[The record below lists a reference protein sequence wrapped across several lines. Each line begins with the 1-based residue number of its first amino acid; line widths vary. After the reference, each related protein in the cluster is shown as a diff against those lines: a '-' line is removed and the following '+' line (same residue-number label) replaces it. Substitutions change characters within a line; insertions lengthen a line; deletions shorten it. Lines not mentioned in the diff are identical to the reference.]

1 MGVETPDSEFFL
13 INGLSNY
20 NMTLYDIKPKFQDLL
35 RPIVRVFFIRGVTA
49 NQVTVS
55 AAIFSMVLGAV
66 LMLFPEPRLYILLPI
81 FLFIRMALNA
91 IDGMLAREF
100 NQQSRLGAI
109 LNEVGDIIAD
119 AALYL
124 AFAFVTGVCPWLV
137 VLVVLLSW
145 LTEFCG
151 VIAQTLTGSRNYRGP
166 MGKSDRAF
174 VLGALGLFIA
184 LWPQYVIVA
193 NIVFGVSAVLLA
205 WTSVNRCRSALEA
218 TNA

>member
-1 MGVETPDSEFFL
+1 
-13 INGLSNY
+13 
-20 NMTLYDIKPKFQDLL
+20 MTLYDIKPKFQNLL
-35 RPIVRVFFIRGVTA
+35 RPAVVRLHAMGATA
-49 NQVTVS
+49 NQVTLLAMLAS
-55 AAIFSMVLGAV
+55 VLLGGV
-66 LMLFPEPRLYILLPI
+66 LICFPNPLFFISLPV
-81 FLFIRMALNA
+81 FLFFRMALNA

-124 AFAFVTGVCPWLV
+124 AFAFVTGVSPWLV

-174 VLGALGLFIA
+174 VLGTLGLFIA
-184 LWPQYVIVA
+184 FWPQYSIVT
-193 NIVFGVSAVLLA
+193 NIVFAASAVLLT
-205 WTSVNRCRSALEA
+205 WTSINRCRSALEA

>member
-1 MGVETPDSEFFL
+1 MGA
-13 INGLSNY
+13 
-20 NMTLYDIKPKFQDLL
+20 
-35 RPIVRVFFIRGVTA
+35 TA
-49 NQVTVS
+49 NQVTLLAMLAS
-55 AAIFSMVLGAV
+55 ALLGGV
-66 LMLFPEPRLYILLPI
+66 LMCFPKSLLFISLPV
-81 FLFIRMALNA
+81 FLFFRMALNA

-151 VIAQTLTGSRNYRGP
+151 VMAQTLTGSRNYRGP

-184 LWPQYVIVA
+184 LWPQYIVVA
-193 NIVFGVSAVLLA
+193 NIVFGASAVLLA
-205 WTSVNRCRSALEA
+205 WTSVNRCRSALEVK
-218 TNA
+218 NA

>member
-1 MGVETPDSEFFL
+1 
-13 INGLSNY
+13 
-20 NMTLYDIKPKFQDLL
+20 MTLYDIKPKFQDLL
-35 RPIVRVFFIRGVTA
+35 RPLVRVLFIRGVTA

-55 AAIFSMVLGAV
+55 AVIFSVMLGAG
-66 LMLFPEPRLYILLPI
+66 LMLFPFSCLYILLPI

-100 NQQSRLGAI
+100 NQKSQPGAI
-109 LNEVGDIIAD
+109 LNEIGDIIAD

-124 AFAFVTGVCPWLV
+124 AFAFLTGVSPWLV

-151 VIAQTLTGSRNYRGP
+151 VVAQTLTGIRNYRGP

-184 LWPQYVIVA
+184 LWPQYIIVA

-205 WTSVNRCRSALEA
+205 WTSINRCRSALEVK
-218 TNA
+218 NA

>member
-1 MGVETPDSEFFL
+1 
-13 INGLSNY
+13 
-20 NMTLYDIKPKFQDLL
+20 MTLYDIKPKFQNLL
-35 RPIVRVFFIRGVTA
+35 RPTVVRLHAMGATA
-49 NQVTVS
+49 NQVTLLAMLAS
-55 AAIFSMVLGAV
+55 VLLGGV
-66 LMLFPEPRLYILLPI
+66 LMCFPKPLFFFLMPV
-81 FLFIRMALNA
+81 FLFFRMALNA

-151 VIAQTLTGSRNYRGP
+151 VTAQTLTGNRNYRGP

-184 LWPQYVIVA
+184 LWPQYIIVA
-193 NIVFGVSAVLLA
+193 NIVFAASAVLLA
-205 WTSVNRCRSALEA
+205 WTSINRCRSALEA

>member
-1 MGVETPDSEFFL
+1 MPDGEFFL

-35 RPIVRVFFIRGVTA
+35 RPLVRVLFFRGVTA

-55 AAIFSMVLGAV
+55 AAVFSVIPGAG
-66 LMLFPEPRLYILLPI
+66 LMLFPDPRLYILLPI

-100 NQQSRLGAI
+100 NQKSQLGAI

-124 AFAFVTGVCPWLV
+124 TFAFLTGVSPWLV

-151 VIAQTLTGSRNYRGP
+151 IIAQTLTGSRNYRGP

-184 LWPQYVIVA
+184 LWPQYSIVT
-193 NIVFGVSAVLLA
+193 NIVFSASAVLLA
-205 WTSVNRCRSALEA
+205 WTSINRCHSVLVVK
-218 TNA
+218 NA

>member
-1 MGVETPDSEFFL
+1 V
-13 INGLSNY
+13 
-20 NMTLYDIKPKFQDLL
+20 TLYDIKPKFQNLL
-35 RPIVRVFFIRGVTA
+35 RPTVARLYAIGVTA
-49 NQVTVS
+49 NQVTLFAMLTS
-55 AAIFSMVLGAV
+55 ILLGGV
-66 LMLFPEPRLYILLPI
+66 LMCFPNLLFFISLPV
-81 FLFIRMALNA
+81 FLFFRMALNA

-100 NQQSRLGAI
+100 NQQSQLGAI

-124 AFAFVTGVCPWLV
+124 AFAFVTGVSPWLV

-151 VIAQTLTGSRNYRGP
+151 IIAQTLTGSRNYRGP

-184 LWPQYVIVA
+184 LWPQYAGVA
-193 NIVFGVSAVLLA
+193 NIVFGASAVLLA
-205 WTSVNRCRSALEA
+205 LTSTNRCRSALEVK
-218 TNA
+218 NA

>member
-1 MGVETPDSEFFL
+1 
-13 INGLSNY
+13 
-20 NMTLYDIKPKFQDLL
+20 MTLYDIKPKFQNLL
-35 RPIVRVFFIRGVTA
+35 RPTVARLHAMGATA
-49 NQVTVS
+49 NQVTLLAMLAS
-55 AAIFSMVLGAV
+55 VLLGGI
-66 LMLFPEPRLYILLPI
+66 LMCFPTPLLFISLPV
-81 FLFIRMALNA
+81 FLFFRMALNA

-124 AFAFVTGVCPWLV
+124 AFAFVSGVAPWLV

-151 VIAQTLTGSRNYRGP
+151 VLAQTLTGSRNYRGP
-166 MGKSDRAF
+166 MGKSDRAL

-184 LWPQYVIVA
+184 LWSQHIFVA
-193 NIVFGVSAVLLA
+193 NIVFAASAVLLA
-205 WTSVNRCRSALEA
+205 WTSINRCRSALEVK
-218 TNA
+218 NA

>member
-1 MGVETPDSEFFL
+1 
-13 INGLSNY
+13 
-20 NMTLYDIKPKFQDLL
+20 MTLYDIKPKFQNLL
-35 RPIVRVFFIRGVTA
+35 RPTVVRLHAMGATA
-49 NQVTVS
+49 NQVTLLAMLAS
-55 AAIFSMVLGAV
+55 VLLGGV
-66 LMLFPEPRLYILLPI
+66 LMCFPKPLFFISLPV
-81 FLFIRMALNA
+81 FLFFRMALNA

-184 LWPQYVIVA
+184 LWPQCILVA
-193 NIVFGVSAVLLA
+193 NIVFGISAVLLA
-205 WTSVNRCRSALEA
+205 WTSINRCRSALEVN
-218 TNA
+218 NA

>member
-1 MGVETPDSEFFL
+1 
-13 INGLSNY
+13 
-20 NMTLYDIKPKFQDLL
+20 MTLYDIKPKFQNLL
-35 RPIVRVFFIRGVTA
+35 RPTVVRLHAMGATA
-49 NQVTVS
+49 NQVTLLAMLAS
-55 AAIFSMVLGAV
+55 VLLGGV
-66 LMLFPEPRLYILLPI
+66 LMCFPKPLFFISLPV
-81 FLFIRMALNA
+81 FLFFRMALNA

-124 AFAFVTGVCPWLV
+124 AFAFVTGGCPWLV

-184 LWPQYVIVA
+184 LWPQCILVA
-193 NIVFGVSAVLLA
+193 NIVFGISAVLLA
-205 WTSVNRCRSALEA
+205 WTSINRCRSALEVN
-218 TNA
+218 NA

>member
-1 MGVETPDSEFFL
+1 
-13 INGLSNY
+13 
-20 NMTLYDIKPKFQDLL
+20 MTLYGIKPKFQDLL
-35 RPIVRVFFIRGVTA
+35 RPLVRVLFIRGVTA

-55 AAIFSMVLGAV
+55 AAIFSVILGAG

-100 NQQSRLGAI
+100 NQKSQIGAI

-124 AFAFVTGVCPWLV
+124 AFAFLTGVSPWLV
-137 VLVVLLSW
+137 VLIVLLSW

-151 VIAQTLTGSRNYRGP
+151 VVTQTLTGIRNYRGP

-184 LWPQYVIVA
+184 LWPQYTGVA
-193 NIVFGVSAVLLA
+193 NIVFGVSALLLA
-205 WTSVNRCRSALEA
+205 WTSINRCRSALEVE
-218 TNA
+218 NV

>member
-1 MGVETPDSEFFL
+1 
-13 INGLSNY
+13 
-20 NMTLYDIKPKFQDLL
+20 MTLYDIKPKFQNLL
-35 RPIVRVFFIRGVTA
+35 RPTVVRLHSMGATA
-49 NQVTVS
+49 NQVTLLAMLAS
-55 AAIFSMVLGAV
+55 VLLGGV
-66 LMLFPEPRLYILLPI
+66 LMCFPKPLFFISLPV
-81 FLFIRMALNA
+81 FLFFRMALNA

-137 VLVVLLSW
+137 LLVVLLSW

-184 LWPQYVIVA
+184 LWPQYILVA
-193 NIVFGVSAVLLA
+193 NIVFGISAVLLA
-205 WTSVNRCRSALEA
+205 WTSINRCRSALVA

>member
-1 MGVETPDSEFFL
+1 
-13 INGLSNY
+13 
-20 NMTLYDIKPKFQDLL
+20 MTLYDIKPKFQNLL
-35 RPIVRVFFIRGVTA
+35 RPAVVRMHAIGATA
-49 NQVTVS
+49 NQVTLLAMLAS
-55 AAIFSMVLGAV
+55 VLLGGV
-66 LMLFPEPRLYILLPI
+66 LMCFPKPLFFISLPV
-81 FLFIRMALNA
+81 FLFFRMALNA

-124 AFAFVTGVCPWLV
+124 AFAFVSGVYSWLV
-137 VLVVLLSW
+137 VLVVLLAW

-151 VIAQTLTGSRNYRGP
+151 VTAQTLTGSRNYRGP

-184 LWPQYVIVA
+184 LWPQYTGVA
-193 NIVFGVSAVLLA
+193 NIVFGALAVLLA
-205 WTSVNRCRSALEA
+205 WTSINRCRSALEA
-218 TNA
+218 NNA

>member
-1 MGVETPDSEFFL
+1 
-13 INGLSNY
+13 
-20 NMTLYDIKPKFQDLL
+20 MTLYDIKPKFQDLL
-35 RPIVRVFFIRGVTA
+35 RPLVRVLFLRGVTA

-55 AAIFSMVLGAV
+55 AAIFSVMLGTG
-66 LMLFPEPRLYILLPI
+66 LMLFPDPCLYILLPV
-81 FLFIRMALNA
+81 FLFLRMALNA

-100 NQQSRLGAI
+100 NQKSQLGAI
-109 LNEVGDIIAD
+109 LNEIGDIIAD

-124 AFAFVTGVCPWLV
+124 AFAFLNGVSPWLV

-145 LTEFCG
+145 LTEFGG
-151 VIAQTLTGSRNYRGP
+151 VIAQTLTGIRNYRGP

-184 LWPQYVIVA
+184 LWPQYIIVA
-193 NIVFGVSAVLLA
+193 NIVFGILAVLLA
-205 WTSVNRCRSALEA
+205 WTSINRCRSALEV

>member
-1 MGVETPDSEFFL
+1 
-13 INGLSNY
+13 
-20 NMTLYDIKPKFQDLL
+20 MTLYDIKPKFQNVL
-35 RPIVRVFFIRGVTA
+35 RPIVIGLHAMGMTA
-49 NQVTVS
+49 NQVTLL
-55 AAIFSMVLGAV
+55 AMLLSMLLGGV
-66 LMLFPEPRLYILLPI
+66 LMYFTNPLFFVSLPI

-100 NQQSRLGAI
+100 NQKSQLGAV

-124 AFAFVTGVCPWLV
+124 AFAFLTGVTPGLV

-151 VIAQTLTGSRNYRGP
+151 VITLALTGTRDYCGP

-174 VLGALGLFIA
+174 ILGALGLFIA
-184 LWPQYVIVA
+184 FWPQFIGVA
-193 NIVFGVSAVLLA
+193 NIIFMASAVLLV
-205 WTSVNRCRSALEA
+205 WTCVNRCRSVWEVK
-218 TNA
+218 NA

>member
-1 MGVETPDSEFFL
+1 MLAVFTSIVIGMILIFFAQP
-13 INGLSNY
+13 GL
-20 NMTLYDIKPKFQDLL
+20 F
-35 RPIVRVFFIRGVTA
+35 
-49 NQVTVS
+49 
-55 AAIFSMVLGAV
+55 
-66 LMLFPEPRLYILLPI
+66 ILLPI

-100 NQQSRLGAI
+100 NQQSQLGAI

-124 AFAFVTGVCPWLV
+124 AFAFLTGVSSWLV

-151 VIAQTLTGSRNYRGP
+151 VIAQTLTGIRNYRGP

-184 LWPQYVIVA
+184 LWPQYTNVV
-193 NIVFGVSAVLLA
+193 NIVFGASAVLLA
-205 WTSVNRCRSALEA
+205 WTSINRCRSALEVK
-218 TNA
+218 NA

>member
-1 MGVETPDSEFFL
+1 
-13 INGLSNY
+13 
-20 NMTLYDIKPKFQDLL
+20 MTLYDIKPKFQNLL
-35 RPIVRVFFIRGVTA
+35 RPTVVRLHAIGVTA
-49 NQVTVS
+49 NQVTLLAMLAS
-55 AAIFSMVLGAV
+55 VLLGGV
-66 LMLFPEPRLYILLPI
+66 LMCFPKPLLFISLPV
-81 FLFIRMALNA
+81 FLFFRMALNA

-124 AFAFVTGVCPWLV
+124 AFAFVTGVSPWLV

-184 LWPQYVIVA
+184 LWPQYIVAA
-193 NIVFGVSAVLLA
+193 NIVFGASAVLLA
-205 WTSVNRCRSALEA
+205 WTSINRCRSALEVK
-218 TNA
+218 NA

>member
-1 MGVETPDSEFFL
+1 
-13 INGLSNY
+13 
-20 NMTLYDIKPKFQDLL
+20 MTLYDIKPKFQNLL
-35 RPIVRVFFIRGVTA
+35 RPAVVRLHAMGTTA
-49 NQVTVS
+49 NQVTLLAMLAS
-55 AAIFSMVLGAV
+55 VLLGGV
-66 LMLFPEPRLYILLPI
+66 LMCFPKPLFFISLPV
-81 FLFIRMALNA
+81 FLFFRMALNA

-124 AFAFVTGVCPWLV
+124 AFAFLTGVSPWLV

-184 LWPQYVIVA
+184 LWPQYTIVA
-193 NIVFGVSAVLLA
+193 NIVFGASAVLLA
-205 WTSVNRCRSALEA
+205 WTSINRCRSALEA

>member
-1 MGVETPDSEFFL
+1 
-13 INGLSNY
+13 
-20 NMTLYDIKPKFQDLL
+20 MTLYDIKPKFQDLL
-35 RPIVRVFFIRGVTA
+35 RPLVRVLFIRGVTA

-55 AAIFSMVLGAV
+55 VAIFSVMLGAG
-66 LMLFPEPRLYILLPI
+66 LMLFQDPCLYILLPI

-119 AALYL
+119 ASLYL
-124 AFAFVTGVCPWLV
+124 AFAFVSGVCPWLV

-184 LWPQYVIVA
+184 LWPQYIIVA
-193 NIVFGVSAVLLA
+193 NLVFGVSALLLA
-205 WTSVNRCRSALEA
+205 WTSMNRCRSALEV

>member
-1 MGVETPDSEFFL
+1 
-13 INGLSNY
+13 
-20 NMTLYDIKPKFQDLL
+20 MTLYDIKPQFQNLL
-35 RPIVRVFFIRGVTA
+35 RPTVVRLHVMGATA
-49 NQVTVS
+49 NQVTLLAMLAS
-55 AAIFSMVLGAV
+55 VLLGGV
-66 LMLFPEPRLYILLPI
+66 LMCFPNPLFFISLPVFLL
-81 FLFIRMALNA
+81 FRMALNA

-100 NQQSRLGAI
+100 NQQSVPGAI

-124 AFAFVTGVCPWLV
+124 AFAFLTGVSPWLV

-174 VLGALGLFIA
+174 VLGALGFFIA
-184 LWPQYVIVA
+184 LWPQYPIVA
-193 NIVFGVSAVLLA
+193 NIVFGALAGPLA
-205 WTSVNRCRSALEA
+205 WTSINRCRSALEVK
-218 TNA
+218 NA

>member
-1 MGVETPDSEFFL
+1 
-13 INGLSNY
+13 
-20 NMTLYDIKPKFQDLL
+20 MTLYDIKPRFQNLL
-35 RPIVRVFFIRGVTA
+35 RPLVRVIFIRGVTA
-49 NQVTVS
+49 NQVTIS
-55 AAIFSMVLGAV
+55 AVIFSVILGAV
-66 LMLFPEPRLYILLPI
+66 LMIFREPRLYILLPI
-81 FLFIRMALNA
+81 FMFIRMALNA

-100 NQQSRLGAI
+100 SQKSQLGAI

-124 AFAFVTGVCPWLV
+124 AFAFLTGVSLWLV

-151 VIAQTLTGSRNYRGP
+151 LIAQTLIGIRNYRGP

-184 LWPQYVIVA
+184 FWPQYTCMVD
-193 NIVFGVSAVLLA
+193 IVFGFSAILLA
-205 WTSVNRCRSALEA
+205 WTSINRCRSALEVK
-218 TNA
+218 NA

>member
-1 MGVETPDSEFFL
+1 
-13 INGLSNY
+13 
-20 NMTLYDIKPKFQDLL
+20 MTLYDIKPKFQSLL
-35 RPIVRVFFIRGVTA
+35 RPTVVRLHAMGATA
-49 NQVTVS
+49 NQVTLLAMLAS
-55 AAIFSMVLGAV
+55 VLLGGV
-66 LMLFPEPRLYILLPI
+66 LMCFPKPLFFISLPV
-81 FLFIRMALNA
+81 FLFFRMALNA

-100 NQQSRLGAI
+100 NQQSRIGAI

-124 AFAFVTGVCPWLV
+124 AFAFLTGVYPWLV

-151 VIAQTLTGSRNYRGP
+151 VVAQTITGSRNYRGP

-184 LWPQYVIVA
+184 LWPQYTIVA
-193 NIVFGVSAVLLA
+193 NIVFVASAVLLA
-205 WTSVNRCRSALEA
+205 RTSINRCRSALEVKHA
-218 TNA
+218 